1 MRVVKVPALI
11 EPVPIVDDFVQ
22 GIGLIEWAG
31 PCLRFVLFAE
41 QTAFEAGNTRARVVV
56 RKLIVPPEIV
66 APAIKQVG
74 EFMAASTFAN
84 VFRIRG

>member
-31 PCLRFVLFAE
+31 PCLRLVLFAN
-41 QTAFEAGNTRARVVV
+41 QTAVELGNARTRVVV
-56 RKLIVPPEIV
+56 RKLIVPPDVI
-66 APAIKQVG
+66 APAIKQVT
-74 EFMAASTFAN
+74 EFMAANALAN
-84 VFRIRG
+84 VFRLRG